1 MCPVSRHG
9 GQHLSG
15 EGLSVGLL
23 HESVSGLYDQ
33 FPFASISSSGDV
45 AATVG
50 PHGVVGMV
58 SFPGSLSDAPSS
70 VAPQGSLV
78 TNVGRSFSCSSS
90 VSGVHEVGL
99 LVAPEEEA
107 RCRHSSAGYPCL
119 SSSAYGCLSVDL
131 TASRVWSCEER
142 LLYINVLEICAVVLA
157 LAAFLPQLA
166 RQVVVLTSDNTT
178 VVAYLTLS
186 AP

>member
-15 EGLSVGLL
+15 VL
-23 HESVSGLYDQ
+23 HESVSGLCDQ

-58 SFPGSLSDAPSS
+58 SSPGSLSDAPSS

-78 TNVGRSFSCSSS
+78 TNVGRSFSSSSS

-99 LVAPEEEA
+99 LVAPGEEV

-119 SSSAYGCLSVDL
+119 SSSAYGFLSVGCLSPSVGQ
-131 TASRVWSCEER
+131 ASGCADERQYHSCGI
-142 LLYINVLEICAVVLA
+142 LNP
-157 LAAFLPQLA
+157 F
-166 RQVVVLTSDNTT
+166 
-178 VVAYLTLS
+178 S
-186 AP
+186 AIRCH